1 MNSNSNEI
9 ARFRSYTAA
18 LSCIPCDTL
27 LVDCTPRMTE
37 LEAGRGLYCYT
48 MLPCTTH

>member
-9 ARFRSYTAA
+9 EGSESYTAA
-18 LSCIPCDTL
+18 LSCIPCNTL

-37 LEAGRGLYCYT
+37 WGAGRVYT
-48 MLPCTTH
+48 ATLCTRL